1 MAYRLLAYLDGIE
14 YNRKLFQI
22 DGGEEDLPPI
32 RDKVEITPGSEAHSL
47 KVTTGRWKLD
57 SNYQWIF
64 VPFPGGYVDPSS
76 GAIADVPRNPTNTCY
91 VRVSDEMGVR
101 SWEPI
106 QIGSLAEMNVSLA
119 LIGTFQNAANEKFIG
134 AKGSVSDMVRARVIF
149 MQTDTVIEIKAFE
162 RVDGVYRCLI
172 PEEADWF
179 FVTVNN
185 VPKLGQKKPS
195 LEDALLCSTAI
206 GEDLP
211 AMTWDAWRAKEKKPI
226 QAYITDSVFDMK
238 VRVY

>member
-64 VPFPGGYVDPSS
+64 VPFPGGYVDPAH
-76 GAIADVPRNPTNTCY
+76 GCIADVPRNPTNTCY

-101 SWEPI
+101 SWEPV
-106 QIGSLAEMNVSLA
+106 QIGSLTEMNVSLA

-134 AKGSVSDMVRARVIF
+134 AKGSVSDMVRARVVF
-149 MQTDTVIEIKAFE
+149 MQTDTVVEIKAFE

-195 LEDALLCSTAI
+195 LEDALLCSTTI